1 MKDRTWGDLPA
12 PNIYKELK
20 GEFIEF
26 IKEEDKLI
34 CKFPVQD
41 KYFNPM
47 DSTLGGII
55 DSWMDVVM
63 GPLSFMLGERVV
75 TKEFKAKYI
84 KPVNT
89 SSKYVKSIA
98 WRDSTNEKASIY
110 KAELYLDNGDLAAVS
125 EATFVQPKN
134 SGSLFENM

>member
-1 MKDRTWGDLPA
+1 MKDRTWGDLPV

-20 GEFIEF
+20 GEFIDF
-26 IKEEDKLI
+26 IKDEEKMI
-34 CKFPVQD
+34 CKFPVQE

-63 GPLSFMLGERVV
+63 GPLSFMLGEMVV

-84 KPVNT
+84 KPVNS

-98 WRDSTNEKASIY
+98 WRDSVNEKGSLY

-125 EATFVQPKN
+125 EAYSFNQK
-134 SGSLFENM
+134 S

>member
-1 MKDRTWGDLPA
+1 MKDRTWGALPV

-98 WRDSTNEKASIY
+98 WRHSTNEKGSIY
-110 KAELYLDNGDLAAVS
+110 KSELYLDNGELAAVS

-134 SGSLFENM
+134 YGSLFENM